1 MTGPAAATA
10 GTVRAERAP
19 AVPVPAA
26 PGSPHELVDGCRPVW
41 EPARMVHEA
50 SSSPAVVA
58 ADGIDGESREWLDRL
73 TSTGPSRAVAIEA
86 LFELLRRAAVR
97 EAQRRRGSLPA
108 HVVQELDDLARQAAG
123 DAVEAVLRKLPDYR
137 GASRFTTWAYKFVV
151 FEVSTA
157 LRREA
162 WRGRSIN
169 IEEASWERL
178 VDRTPVDPAA
188 ESEGRELIMAI
199 QRAIRTHLT
208 VRQRE
213 ILVAV
218 TILDVPIDALA
229 ERQASTRGAVYKV
242 LHDARRKLQQALEA
256 DGWPVDEIGR
266 RT

>member
-1 MTGPAAATA
+1 MTGPAATTA
-10 GTVRAERAP
+10 GTVLVERAP

-26 PGSPHELVDGCRPVW
+26 PGTPHPLMDGCRPVW

-50 SSSPAVVA
+50 SSSPAAVVT
-58 ADGIDGESREWLDRL
+58 DGIDEESRAWLDRL
-73 TSTGPSRAVAIEA
+73 TSTGPSRATAIEA

-97 EAQRRRGSLPA
+97 EAHRRRGSLPA
-108 HVVQELDDLARQAAG
+108 HVVQELDDLARQAAD

-157 LRREA
+157 IRRES

-178 VDRTPVDPAA
+178 VDRAPVDPAA
-188 ESEGRELIMAI
+188 ESEGRELILAI
-199 QRAIRTHLT
+199 RRAIRTHLT

-242 LHDARRKLQQALEA
+242 LHDARRKLRQALEA